1 MRQQQLGRNQSVHPL
16 EVQQLRPFEL
26 REEAGGK
33 HKITVPVGIVV
44 GDLPC
49 NVHLLVLAKSLVDLG
64 EGHVVVAANQAHK
77 IALR

>member
-1 MRQQQLGRNQSVHPL
+1 MRQRHSGRNQAVHPL
-16 EVQQLRPFEL
+16 EVQHRHVEL
-26 REEAGGK
+26 REVPAGGK

-44 GDLPC
+44 GDLPL
-49 NVHLLVLAKSLVDLG
+49 NLQLEVTAKSLVDLG